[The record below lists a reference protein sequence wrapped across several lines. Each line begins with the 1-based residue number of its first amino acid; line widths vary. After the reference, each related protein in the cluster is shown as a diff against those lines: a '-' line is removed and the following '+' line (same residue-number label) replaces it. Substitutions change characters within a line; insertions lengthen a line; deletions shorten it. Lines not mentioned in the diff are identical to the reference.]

1 MSSEAETTGV
11 VRDTAAGRLHV
22 VLGAGGGTGGAIVRE
37 LVGQG
42 RRVRAVT
49 RGGNAAAR
57 YGTLPPASFEDVA
70 GDVTEREQLC
80 RALDGADVVYHCAQP
95 AYTRWPQEFPPMTRT
110 IAEVTAAAGAKLV
123 FTDNLYMY
131 GPVAGPMAEDTPPTA
146 QTKKGKVRAAMAAE
160 LLEAHRDGSLRVVIG
175 RSSDYFGPGGV
186 TSAMGERFFKALLAG
201 KKVTWFADL
210 DQPHTMSY
218 LPDMARAFVLLG
230 DRPEADGQ
238 VWHTPAATALTG
250 RDYIELAARVAGT
263 PAKPGV
269 MGLGTVRLVGLFM
282 PVLREFPELMEQW
295 QRPFVSDAGKFEAA
309 FGPFAVTPHE
319 DALRTTLEWYRGRA
333 GGS

>member
-1 MSSEAETTGV
+1 MSTARITTSE
-11 VRDTAAGRLHV
+11 VRDMDAGRLHV

-49 RGGNAAAR
+49 RGGNAAAS

-70 GDVTEREQLC
+70 ADVTEREQL
-80 RALDGADVVYHCAQP
+80 RHALDGADVVYHCAQP
-95 AYTRWPQEFPPMTRT
+95 AYTRWPQEFPAMTRGILEGT
-110 IAEVTAAAGAKLV
+110 AESGAKLV

-131 GPVAGPMAEDTPPTA
+131 GPVDGPMTEDTPPVA

-160 LLEAHRDGSLRVVIG
+160 LLEADRDGRLRVVIG
-175 RSSDYFGPGGV
+175 RSSDYFGPGGID
-186 TSAMGERFFKALLAG
+186 SAIGERFFKALLAG

-230 DRPEADGQ
+230 ERPEADGQ
-238 VWHTPAATALTG
+238 VWHTPAAEALTG
-250 RDYIELAARVAGT
+250 RQYIALAARLAGK
-263 PAKPGV
+263 PAKPTV
-269 MGLGTVRLVGLFM
+269 MGLGTVRMVGLFM
-282 PVLREFPELMEQW
+282 PVLREFPELMYEYD
-295 QRPFVSDAGKFEAA
+295 RPFVMDTGKFEAA
-309 FGPFAVTPHE
+309 FGPFAATPPE
-319 DALRTTLEWYRGRA
+319 EALRTTLEWYKGRV
-333 GGS
+333 

>member
-1 MSSEAETTGV
+1 MSTGAATTSEV
-11 VRDTAAGRLHV
+11 SDTDAGRLHV

-49 RGGNAAAR
+49 RGGNAAAS

-70 GDVTEREQLC
+70 ADVTEREQLR
-80 RALDGADVVYHCAQP
+80 RALEGADVVYHCAQP
-95 AYTRWPQEFPPMTRT
+95 AYTRWPQEFPAMTRGIT
-110 IAEVTAAAGAKLV
+110 EATAAAGAKLV
-123 FTDNLYMY
+123 FADNLYMY
-131 GPVAGPMAEDTPPTA
+131 GPVDRAMTEETPPAA

-160 LLEAHRDGSLRVVIG
+160 LLEAHHHGSLRVVIG

-186 TSAMGERFFKALLAG
+186 TSALGERFFKALLAG

-218 LPDMARAFVLLG
+218 LPDMARAFVTLG
-230 DRPEADGQ
+230 ERPEADGQ
-238 VWHTPAATALTG
+238 VWHTPAAKALTG
-250 RDYIELAARVAGT
+250 RQYIELTARAAGT
-263 PAKPGV
+263 PARPAV

-282 PVLREFPELMEQW
+282 PVLREFPELMYQYD
-295 QRPFVSDAGKFEAA
+295 RPFVMDTSKFEAA

-319 DALRTTLEWYRGRA
+319 DALRTTLEWYRGRV
-333 GGS
+333 

>member
-1 MSSEAETTGV
+1 VSRAETTSE
-11 VRDTAAGRLHV
+11 VRDIDAGLLHV

-49 RGGNAAAR
+49 RGGNAAAS

-70 GDVTEREQLC
+70 ADVTEREQLR
-80 RALDGADVVYHCAQP
+80 RALEGVNVVFHCAQP
-95 AYTRWPQEFPPMTRT
+95 ANTRWPQEFPAMTRG
-110 IAEVTAAAGAKLV
+110 IMAATAAAGAKLV
-123 FTDNLYMY
+123 FADNLYMY
-131 GPVAGPMAEDTPPTA
+131 GPVDGPMTEETPPVA
-146 QTKKGKVRAAMAAE
+146 QTKKGRVRAAMAEE
-160 LLEAHRDGSLRVVIG
+160 LLAAHSAGKLRVVIG
-175 RSSDYFGPGGV
+175 RSSDYFCPGGP
-186 TSAMGERFFKALLAG
+186 SYAIGERFFKAVLAG

-218 LPDMARAFVLLG
+218 LPDMARAFVVMG

-238 VWHTPAATALTG
+238 VWHTPVAKALTG
-250 RDYIELAARVAGT
+250 RQYIELAARVAGT
-263 PAKPGV
+263 PAKPAV

-282 PVLREFPELMEQW
+282 PVLREFPELMYQYD
-295 QRPFVSDAGKFEAA
+295 RPFVMDTSKFEAA

-319 DALRTTLEWYRGRA
+319 DALRTTLKWYRGRV
-333 GGS
+333 

>member
-1 MSSEAETTGV
+1 MSSGVETTSDMRGM
-11 VRDTAAGRLHV
+11 DAGRLHV

-49 RGGNAAAR
+49 RGGNSAAS

-70 GDVTEREQLC
+70 ADVTEREQLR
-80 RALDGADVVYHCAQP
+80 RALEGAAVVYHCAQP

-131 GPVAGPMAEDTPPTA
+131 GPVAGPLTEETPPVA

-160 LLEAHRDGSLRVVIG
+160 LLEAHRDGTLRVVIG
-175 RSSDYFGPGGV
+175 RSSDYFGPGGLV
-186 TSAMGERFFKALLAG
+186 SALGERFFKALLAG

-218 LPDMARAFVLLG
+218 LPDMARAFVTLG
-230 DRPEADGQ
+230 ERPEADGQ
-238 VWHTPAATALTG
+238 VWHTPAAAALTG
-250 RDYIELAARVAGT
+250 RQYIELAARAAGT
-263 PAKPGV
+263 PAKPAVVGP
-269 MGLGTVRLVGLFM
+269 GTVRLLGLFM
-282 PVLREFPELMEQW
+282 PVLREFPELMYQYE
-295 QRPFVSDAGKFEAA
+295 RPFVMDTGKFEAA
-309 FGPFAVTPHE
+309 FGPFAVTSSE
-319 DALRTTLEWYRGRA
+319 AALRTTVEWYRSRA
-333 GGS
+333 

>member
-1 MSSEAETTGV
+1 MSTAGNTMSE
-11 VRDTAAGRLHV
+11 VRDMDAGRLHV

-49 RGGNAAAR
+49 RGGNAAAS

-70 GDVTEREQLC
+70 ADVTEREQLR
-80 RALDGADVVYHCAQP
+80 RALEGAAVVYHCAQP
-95 AYTRWPQEFPPMTRT
+95 AYTRWPQEFPAMTRG
-110 IAEVTAAAGAKLV
+110 ILAATAAAGAKLV
-123 FTDNLYMY
+123 FADNLYMY
-131 GPVAGPMAEDTPPTA
+131 GLVDGPMTEETPPVA

-160 LLEAHRDGSLRVVIG
+160 LLEADRKGRLRVVIG

-186 TSAMGERFFKALLAG
+186 TSAIGERFFKALLAG

-218 LPDMARAFVLLG
+218 LPDMARAFVVMG

-238 VWHTPAATALTG
+238 VWHTPVAKALTG
-250 RDYIELAARVAGT
+250 RQYIERAARVAGT
-263 PAKPGV
+263 PAKPAV

-282 PVLREFPELMEQW
+282 PVLREFPELMYQYD
-295 QRPFVSDAGKFEAA
+295 RPFVMDTSKFEAA

-319 DALRTTLEWYRGRA
+319 DALRTTLAWYRGRV
-333 GGS
+333 

>member
-1 MSSEAETTGV
+1 M
-11 VRDTAAGRLHV
+11 DAGRLHV

-49 RGGNAAAR
+49 RGGNTAAS

-70 GDVTEREQLC
+70 ADVTEREQLR
-80 RALDGADVVYHCAQP
+80 RALEGAAVVYHCVQP
-95 AYTRWPQEFPPMTRT
+95 AYTRWAQEFPPMTRT

-123 FTDNLYMY
+123 FADNLYMY
-131 GPVAGPMAEDTPPTA
+131 GPVEGPMTEDTPAVA

-160 LLEAHRDGSLRVVIG
+160 LLEAHRDGRLRVVIG
-175 RSSDYFGPGGV
+175 RSSDYFGPGGLV
-186 TSAMGERFFKALLAG
+186 SALGERFFKALLAG
-201 KKVTWFADL
+201 KKTQWFADL

-218 LPDMARAFVLLG
+218 LPDMARAFVVMG

-238 VWHTPAATALTG
+238 VWHTPAAPALTG
-250 RDYIELAARVAGT
+250 RQYIELAARAAGT
-263 PAKPGV
+263 PAKPAV

-282 PVLREFPELMEQW
+282 PVLRELPELMYQYDG
-295 QRPFVSDAGKFEAA
+295 PFMMDSGKFEAA

-319 DALRTTLEWYRGRA
+319 DALRTTLEWYRGRV
-333 GGS
+333 

>member
-1 MSSEAETTGV
+1 M
-11 VRDTAAGRLHV
+11 DAGRLHV

-70 GDVTEREQLC
+70 ADVTDGEQLR
-80 RALDGADVVYHCAQP
+80 RALEGAAVVYHCAQP
-95 AYTRWPQEFPPMTRT
+95 AYTRWPQEFPAMTRG
-110 IAEVTAAAGAKLV
+110 ILAATAAAGAKLV

-131 GPVAGPMAEDTPPTA
+131 GPVPGPMTEQTPPVA

-160 LLEAHRDGSLRVVIG
+160 LLEADREGRLRVVIG
-175 RSSDYFGPGGV
+175 RSSDYFGPGGL
-186 TSAMGERFFKALLAG
+186 TSAIGERFFKALLAG

-218 LPDMARAFVLLG
+218 LPDMARAFVILG
-230 DRPEADGQ
+230 ERAEADSQ
-238 VWHTPAATALTG
+238 VWHTPAAAALTG
-250 RDYIELAARVAGT
+250 RDYIELATRVAGT

-269 MGLGTVRLVGLFM
+269 MGPGTVRLVGLFI
-282 PVLREFPELMEQW
+282 PVLREFPELMYQYD
-295 QRPFVSDAGKFEAA
+295 RPFVMDTGKFEAA
-309 FGPFAVTPHE
+309 FGPFAVTPSE
-319 DALRTTLEWYRGRA
+319 EALRTTLAWYRGRV
-333 GGS
+333 

>member
-1 MSSEAETTGV
+1 MSRAETTSE
-11 VRDTAAGRLHV
+11 VRDIDAGLLHV

-49 RGGNAAAR
+49 RGGNAAAS

-70 GDVTEREQLC
+70 ADVTEREQLR
-80 RALDGADVVYHCAQP
+80 RALEGAAVVYHCAQP
-95 AYTRWPQEFPPMTRT
+95 AYTRWPQEFPAMTRG
-110 IAEVTAAAGAKLV
+110 IMAATAAAGAKLV
-123 FTDNLYMY
+123 FADNLYMY
-131 GPVAGPMAEDTPPTA
+131 GPVDGPMTEETPPVA
-146 QTKKGKVRAAMAAE
+146 QTKKGRVRAAMAEE
-160 LLEAHRDGSLRVVIG
+160 LLAAHSAGKLRVVIG
-175 RSSDYFGPGGV
+175 RSSDYFGPGGLN
-186 TSAMGERFFKALLAG
+186 SAIGERFFKALLAG

-218 LPDMARAFVLLG
+218 LPDMARAFVVMG

-238 VWHTPAATALTG
+238 VWHTPVAKALTG
-250 RDYIELAARVAGT
+250 RQYIELAARVAGT
-263 PAKPGV
+263 PAKPAV

-282 PVLREFPELMEQW
+282 PVLREFPELMYQYD
-295 QRPFVSDAGKFEAA
+295 RPFVMDTSKFEAA

-319 DALRTTLEWYRGRA
+319 DALRTTLAWYRGRA
-333 GGS
+333 